1 MKGNARKA
9 MQSNKV
15 FFIPKNHEY
24 VQSTPRK
31 NGGQRRTPQALSWTK
46 LRKSIVGEMVRS
58 FSQEPLLNFN

>member
-24 VQSTPRK
+24 VRK
-31 NGGQRRTPQALSWTK
+31 LKQHLEKTGVS
-46 LRKSIVGEMVRS
+46 VV
-58 FSQEPLLNFN
+58 LLKPFHGPS

>member
-15 FFIPKNHEY
+15 FFIQKNHEY
-24 VQSTPRK
+24 
-31 NGGQRRTPQALSWTK
+31 ALSWTK

-58 FSQEPLLNFN
+58 FSQGPLLKFN